1 MATKNWFITGVSA
14 GLGLEI
20 AKVVLAAGHSVA
32 GTLRKPEQ
40 IAAFEALAPGRAHGF
55 LMDVAVPEQISTT
68 TPQVIEKLGHVD
80 VVVNNAGFGLIGA
93 LEEVTDEQ
101 IRYQLEVNVFGAINV
116 MRAFLPHLR
125 QRRSGFIIN
134 LSSIAGV
141 SANPAVGLYNT
152 TKFALEG
159 ISEALSKET
168 AGLGI
173 KVAIIEPGPFRTE
186 FLGRSLHIGNP
197 IDDYKESTG
206 AIRQR
211 LEMSDGKQAGDPVKA
226 AEAILKLTEMENPPL
241 RLAMGNSAVD
251 IIRNKLQ
258 SQLAELAQHEAWAR
272 SMDFE

>member
-20 AKVVLAAGHSVA
+20 AKVVLAAGHTVA

-40 IAAFEALAPGRAHGF
+40 IAEFEALAPGRAHGF
-55 LMDVAVPEQISTT
+55 LMDVAVPEQISATA
-68 TPQVIEKLGHVD
+68 PRVIEKLGHVD

-125 QRRSGFIIN
+125 ARRSGFIIN

-186 FLGRSLHIGNP
+186 FLGRSLHIGTP
-197 IDDYKESTG
+197 IDDYKETTG

-211 LEMSDGKQAGDPVKA
+211 LETSDGKQAGDPVKA

-241 RLAMGNSAVD
+241 RLAMGNAAVD
-251 IIRNKLQ
+251 IIRTKLQ
-258 SQLAELAQHEAWAR
+258 SQLAELAEHEAWAR
-272 SMDFE
+272 SMDF

>member
-20 AKVVLAAGHSVA
+20 AKVVLAAGHQVA

-40 IAAFEALAPGRAHGF
+40 IAEFEALAPGRAHGF
-55 LMDVAVPEQISTT
+55 QMDVAVPEQISATA
-68 TPQVIEKLGHVD
+68 PRVIEKLGHVD

-125 QRRSGFIIN
+125 ARRSGFIIN

-186 FLGRSLHIGNP
+186 FLGRSLHIGTP
-197 IDDYKESTG
+197 IDDYKETTG

-226 AEAILKLTEMENPPL
+226 AQAILKLTEMENPPL

-251 IIRNKLQ
+251 IIRTKLQ
-258 SQLAELAQHEAWAR
+258 NQLVELAEHEAWAR
-272 SMDFE
+272 SMDF

>member
-40 IAAFEALAPGRAHGF
+40 IAEFEALAPGRAHGF
-55 LMDVAVPEQISTT
+55 LMDVSVPAQISATA
-68 TPQVIEKLGHVD
+68 PRVIEKLGHVD

-125 QRRSGFIIN
+125 ERRSGFIVN

-186 FLGRSLHIGNP
+186 FLGRSLHQGTSIP
-197 IDDYKESTG
+197 DYQAATD
-206 AIRQR
+206 AIRRR
-211 LEMSDGKQAGDPVKA
+211 LEQSDGKQAGDPVKA

-251 IIRNKLQ
+251 IIRTKLQ
-258 SQLAELAQHEAWAR
+258 NQLAELAEHEAWAR